1 MLAALLS
8 SLDSSLP
15 KTAYFKH
22 VDVWFF
28 WFIIH
33 IVLLVVLHIQVD
45 RYIKVETDEVLSLVP
60 TGLGYPRQKLLDK
73 NPRPRVKRS
82 LRLNRAGKLYLPVI
96 VIIFIFIYF
105 PISVTDQLSKI

>member
-60 TGLGYPRQKLLDK
+60 AGLGYPRQKLLDK

-82 LRLNRAGKLYLPVI
+82 LRLNRAGKVYLPVI